1 MISTLTYLLFIIHH
15 FTFITSLRHFG
26 KYYTNNGIFSLIKPN
41 HIIDSKYI
49 SIKNDKI
56 YNSSFDFLLEN
67 NEILENKKII
77 SISPGGY
84 KGFYL
89 SGVCSYIKENY
100 DLTDYVFTG
109 ASAGAWNSLIM
120 TYKKNTKKLIYDIL
134 DIDTNKKSLPEIEY
148 LLKYKILK
156 NYNTCDFDLDKL
168 FIGLTTLDKSF
179 RFETNIFSNFV
190 TLENALDCCIASSN
204 IPFVTGN
211 FSTVYNNRLSFDGG
225 FSENPYLSIKKPV
238 LHITPSIWSIPNK
251 RFKLNQFNAINDL
264 FRKQNNPFF
273 LYEKGYHESKINKLF
288 LDSIFHKND
297 NTTSVRLNYPI
308 DPLNDNTLSFYS
320 NTNIIEEFIY

>member
-15 FTFITSLRHFG
+15 FTLITSLRHFG
-26 KYYTNNGIFSLIKPN
+26 KYYTNNGIFYLIKPN

-148 LLKYKILK
+148 ILKYKILK

-168 FIGLTTLDKSF
+168 FIGLTTLDKSLDLKL
-179 RFETNIFSNFV
+179 IFS
-190 TLENALDCCIASSN
+190 LILLLLKM
-204 IPFVTGN
+204 
-211 FSTVYNNRLSFDGG
+211 R
-225 FSENPYLSIKKPV
+225 
-238 LHITPSIWSIPNK
+238 
-251 RFKLNQFNAINDL
+251 
-264 FRKQNNPFF
+264 
-273 LYEKGYHESKINKLF
+273 
-288 LDSIFHKND
+288 
-297 NTTSVRLNYPI
+297 
-308 DPLNDNTLSFYS
+308 
-320 NTNIIEEFIY
+320 